1 MSARIYISG
10 PMTGYPDYN
19 FPAFASA
26 ANRLRAIGFNVVSP
40 HEFGEGDPSKTW
52 ADYLRQDLAAML
64 DGCNSVATLHG
75 WEKSRG
81 ATLEVHVAQAL
92 GMQVESVEWW
102 ATQPVIG
109 LPL

>member
-1 MSARIYISG
+1 
-10 PMTGYPDYN
+10 
-19 FPAFASA
+19 
-26 ANRLRAIGFNVVSP
+26 
-40 HEFGEGDPSKTW
+40 
-52 ADYLRQDLAAML
+52 ML
-64 DGCNSVATLHG
+64 DGCDSVATLHG

>member
-1 MSARIYISG
+1 MSDRVYISG
-10 PMTGYPDYN
+10 PMTGYPQFN
-19 FPAFASA
+19 FPAFEQASKM
-26 ANRLRAIGFNVVSP
+26 LRVIGFEVVSP
-40 HEFGEGDPSKTW
+40 HEFGEGEPGKTW

-64 DGCNSVATLHG
+64 DGCDSVATLHG

-92 GMQVESVEWW
+92 GMQVESVDWW
-102 ATQPVIG
+102 ANQPVWG